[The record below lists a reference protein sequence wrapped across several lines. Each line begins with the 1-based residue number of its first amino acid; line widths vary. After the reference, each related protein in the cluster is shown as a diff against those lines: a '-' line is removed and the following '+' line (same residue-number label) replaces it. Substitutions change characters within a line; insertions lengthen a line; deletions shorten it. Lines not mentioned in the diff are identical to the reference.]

1 MQSFCYF
8 SYYFFLFLLMFFT
21 FGSQLWCYMWRP
33 PINSGIIEP
42 LSFSG
47 ANEHFFNPLWYDN
60 KEREALLISFEKA

>member
-1 MQSFCYF
+1 
-8 SYYFFLFLLMFFT
+8 MFFT

-60 KEREALLISFEKA
+60 RESEALLISFEKA